1 MKKAVEVRGAIYSI
15 AENNGVFELATIPS
29 VWLSMGDTF
38 VALEDMEISMN
49 GKIFNVK
56 KDDIVFAFSRG
67 KDTAEIVTFRNDAV
81 ANYIKTNI
89 EERNKPIEE
98 SNCSCDCSKSE
109 SIG

>member
-56 KDDIVFAFSRG
+56 KDDIVFTFHRG
-67 KDTAEIVTFRNDAV
+67 DTAEIVTFRNDAV

-89 EERNKPIEE
+89 EERNKRDEKAD
-98 SNCSCDCSKSE
+98 CCCDKISKAV
-109 SIG
+109 

>member
-15 AENNGVFELATIPS
+15 AENNGVFELAIIPS

-38 VALEDMEISMN
+38 VALDDMEISMN

-67 KDTAEIVTFRNDAV
+67 DAAEIVTFRNDAV

-109 SIG
+109 SIC

>member
-38 VALEDMEISMN
+38 VALDDMEVSMN

-56 KDDIVFAFSRG
+56 KDDIVFAFCRG
-67 KDTAEIVTFRNDAV
+67 DAAEIVTFRNDTI

-89 EERNKPIEE
+89 EERNKHDKET
-98 SNCSCDCSKSE
+98 NCCCDKISAAA
-109 SIG
+109 

>member
-49 GKIFNVK
+49 GKVFNVK

-67 KDTAEIVTFRNDAV
+67 KDAAEIVTFKNDV
-81 ANYIKTNI
+81 IANYIKTQI
-89 EERNKPIEE
+89 EERNKKDDEFRH
-98 SNCSCDCSKSE
+98 SCEREGDA
-109 SIG
+109 I

>member
-38 VALEDMEISMN
+38 VALEDIEISMN
-49 GKIFNVK
+49 GKVFNVK

-67 KDTAEIVTFRNDAV
+67 DAAEIVTFRNDTV

-89 EERNKPIEE
+89 EERNKPYKETD
-98 SNCSCDCSKSE
+98 CCCDKTSE
-109 SIG
+109 AV

>member
-38 VALEDMEISMN
+38 VALDDMEVSMN

-56 KDDIVFAFSRG
+56 KDDIVFVFRRG
-67 KDTAEIVTFRNDAV
+67 DAAKIVTFRNDAI

-89 EERNKPIEE
+89 EERNKPDKETD
-98 SNCSCDCSKSE
+98 CCCDKISASA
-109 SIG
+109 

>member
-15 AENNGVFELATIPS
+15 AENNGVFELAIIPS

-49 GKIFNVK
+49 GKVFNVK

-67 KDTAEIVTFRNDAV
+67 DAAEIVTFRNDTV

-89 EERNKPIEE
+89 EERNKPDKET
-98 SNCSCDCSKSE
+98 NCCCNKISAAA
-109 SIG
+109 

>member
-29 VWLSMGDTF
+29 VWLSIGDAF
-38 VALEDMEISMN
+38 VALEDMEVSMN

-56 KDDIVFAFSRG
+56 KDDIVFVFRRG
-67 KDTAEIVTFRNDAV
+67 DAAEIVTFRNDTI

-89 EERNKPIEE
+89 EERNKPDKETD
-98 SNCSCDCSKSE
+98 CCCDKISASA
-109 SIG
+109 

>member
-38 VALEDMEISMN
+38 VALDDMEISMN

-67 KDTAEIVTFRNDAV
+67 DAAEIVTFRNDTV

-89 EERNKPIEE
+89 EERNKPDKETKI
-98 SNCSCDCSKSE
+98 SAAA
-109 SIG
+109 

>member
-38 VALEDMEISMN
+38 VALDDMEVSMN

-56 KDDIVFAFSRG
+56 KDDIVFTFSRG
-67 KDTAEIVTFRNDAV
+67 NAAEIVTFRNDTI

-89 EERNKPIEE
+89 EECNKPDKETD
-98 SNCSCDCSKSE
+98 CCCDKISASA
-109 SIG
+109 

>member
-15 AENNGVFELATIPS
+15 AENNGVFELATISS

-38 VALEDMEISMN
+38 VALDDMEISMN

-56 KDDIVFAFSRG
+56 KDDIVFAFRRG
-67 KDTAEIVTFRNDAV
+67 DAAEIVTFRNDTV

-89 EERNKPIEE
+89 EERNKPDKETD
-98 SNCSCDCSKSE
+98 CSCDKISAAA
-109 SIG
+109 

>member
-38 VALEDMEISMN
+38 VALDDMEISMD
-49 GKIFNVK
+49 GKLFNIK

-67 KDTAEIVTFRNDAV
+67 DAAEIVTFRNDTI
-81 ANYIKTNI
+81 ANYINTNI
-89 EERNKPIEE
+89 EERNKPDKQTD
-98 SNCSCDCSKSE
+98 CCCDKISASA
-109 SIG
+109 

>member
-29 VWLSMGDTF
+29 VWLSMGDAF
-38 VALEDMEISMN
+38 VALDDIEVSMN

-56 KDDIVFAFSRG
+56 KDDIVFVFRRG
-67 KDTAEIVTFRNDAV
+67 DAAEIVTFRNDTV

-89 EERNKPIEE
+89 EERNKPDKETD
-98 SNCSCDCSKSE
+98 CCCDKTSAAV
-109 SIG
+109 

>member
-15 AENNGVFELATIPS
+15 AENNGVFELTTIPS

-38 VALEDMEISMN
+38 VALDDMEISMN

-89 EERNKPIEE
+89 EERNKPIKE

>member
-38 VALEDMEISMN
+38 VALEDMEVSMN
-49 GKIFNVK
+49 GKVFNIK
-56 KDDIVFAFSRG
+56 KDDIVFTFRRG
-67 KDTAEIVTFRNDAV
+67 DAAEIVTFRNDTI

-89 EERNKPIEE
+89 EERDKRNEE
-98 SNCSCDCSKSE
+98 SNCCCDKISE
-109 SIG
+109 AA

>member
-49 GKIFNVK
+49 GKVFNVK
-56 KDDIVFAFSRG
+56 KDDIVFVFSRG
-67 KDTAEIVTFRNDAV
+67 NAAEIITFRNDTV

-89 EERNKPIEE
+89 EERNKPDKETD
-98 SNCSCDCSKSE
+98 CCCDKISAAA
-109 SIG
+109 

>member
-1 MKKAVEVRGAIYSI
+1 MKRAVEVRGAIYSI

-38 VALEDMEISMN
+38 VAQDDMEVSMN
-49 GKIFNVK
+49 GKIFNIK
-56 KDDIVFAFSRG
+56 KDDIVFTFSRG

-89 EERNKPIEE
+89 EERNKPSEE
-98 SNCSCDCSKSE
+98 ANCSCDK
-109 SIG
+109 IGIAEA

>member
-38 VALEDMEISMN
+38 VALEDMEVSMN
-49 GKIFNVK
+49 GKIFNIK
-56 KDDIVFAFSRG
+56 KDDIVFTFSRG
-67 KDTAEIVTFRNDAV
+67 NAAEIVTFRNDTI

-89 EERNKPIEE
+89 EERDKRNEE
-98 SNCSCDCSKSE
+98 ANCCCDKISE
-109 SIG
+109 AA

>member
-38 VALEDMEISMN
+38 VALDDMEVSMN
-49 GKIFNVK
+49 GKIFNIK
-56 KDDIVFAFSRG
+56 KDDIVFAFRRG
-67 KDTAEIVTFRNDAV
+67 DAAEIVTFRNDTV

-89 EERNKPIEE
+89 EERDKRDE
-98 SNCSCDCSKSE
+98 
-109 SIG
+109 

>member
-67 KDTAEIVTFRNDAV
+67 KDAEIVTFRNDTV

-89 EERNKPIEE
+89 EERNKPDKET
-98 SNCSCDCSKSE
+98 NCCCDKISASA
-109 SIG
+109 

>member
-38 VALEDMEISMN
+38 VALEDMEVSMN
-49 GKIFNVK
+49 GKLFNVN

-67 KDTAEIVTFRNDAV
+67 DAAEIVTFRNDTI

-89 EERNKPIEE
+89 EERNKPDKETD
-98 SNCSCDCSKSE
+98 CCCDKISAAA
-109 SIG
+109 

>member
-38 VALEDMEISMN
+38 VALDDMEVSMN
-49 GKIFNVK
+49 GKIFNIK
-56 KDDIVFAFSRG
+56 KDDIVFTFSRG
-67 KDTAEIVTFRNDAV
+67 NAAEIVTFRNDTI

-89 EERNKPIEE
+89 EERDKRNEE
-98 SNCSCDCSKSE
+98 ANCCCDKISE
-109 SIG
+109 AA